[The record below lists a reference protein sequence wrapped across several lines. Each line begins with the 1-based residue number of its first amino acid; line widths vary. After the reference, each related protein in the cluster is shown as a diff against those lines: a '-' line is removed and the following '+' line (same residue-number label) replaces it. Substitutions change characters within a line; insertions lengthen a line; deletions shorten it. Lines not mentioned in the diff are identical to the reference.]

1 MYYNKKVKCLLKK
14 TFLIF
19 AALLFFA
26 YSDAAEFG
34 YQGTHILT
42 YGAIEEVA
50 KAFEKKSGVKVFVK
64 GGGCADGI
72 SIVLKD
78 RYEMGGVCCPLSLD
92 KAKKHNLIQYKV
104 AVDIKAVIVNPK
116 NPLKN
121 LTLKQIS
128 DIHKGKIVN
137 WGQISIQFD
146 GKDRPIA
153 LVYRDH
159 CRDMDEPAR
168 KVLDIKGKVAEKAI
182 VVKTDQE
189 IVKYVENFSSAIGV
203 VSRIFAEK
211 ANVKMINIDGAAPT
225 PENAEKG
232 LYKLT
237 GDLYIVTKEIH
248 SQWTKRF
255 IEFILSDE
263 GQRIIGKRF
272 ARVR

>member
-1 MYYNKKVKCLLKK
+1 MKYLFKKSLPCLLC
-14 TFLIF
+14 LIF
-19 AALLFFA
+19 TIAP
-26 YSDAAEFG
+26 YSYAVEFG

-42 YGAIEEVA
+42 HGALEDLA
-50 KAFEKKSGVKVFVK
+50 KAFQKKYGIRVFVK

-72 SIVLKD
+72 AVVVNN
-78 RYEMGGVCCPLSLD
+78 RYEMGGLCCPLNPEAS
-92 KAKKHNLIQYKV
+92 KKHNLISHRV
-104 AVDIKAVIVNPK
+104 ATDIKAVIVNPK

-137 WGQISIQFD
+137 WGQVGIKFD

-159 CRDMDEPAR
+159 CRDMVEPVR
-168 KVLDIKGKVAEKAI
+168 RLLEIKGKVAQKAI
-182 VVKTDQE
+182 AVKTDQE

-211 ANVKMINIDGAAPT
+211 ANVKIINIDGVAPT
-225 PENAEKG
+225 PENAERG
-232 LYKLT
+232 LYHFT
-237 GDLYIVTKEIH
+237 GDLYIVTKERL
-248 SQWTKRF
+248 SPNAKKF
-255 IEFILSDE
+255 IEFVLSDD
-263 GQRIIGKRF
+263 GQRIIGRRF